1 MTDGN
6 VALTPISSN
15 RKTGPMP
22 VSYSTKEWCPDTCPL
37 KKHGCYAK
45 HGHTGIHWRKVTA
58 GERGTDWDT
67 FVSKVRHLPKGGIWR
82 HNVAGDLPVY
92 GGEWTPGME
101 WVGQQ
106 IDAPKM
112 WQLIRANR
120 GRGGFTYTHHSPF
133 IGENSKTIAEC
144 NSSGFTVNLSSNNV
158 TEADTLAD
166 MDIAPVVTLLPTD
179 SAKVT
184 FTPKG
189 RKVVRCPAETSD
201 RVTCQSCRL
210 CQKTDRPIIGFTP
223 HGSGK
228 KVTQEVA
235 TQ

>member
-1 MTDGN
+1 
-6 VALTPISSN
+6 
-15 RKTGPMP
+15 MP

-58 GERGTDWDT
+58 GERGTDWNT

-82 HNVAGDLPVY
+82 HNVAGDLPAKDGV
-92 GGEWTPGME
+92 
-101 WVGQQ
+101 
-106 IDAPKM
+106 IDSDM
-112 WQLIRANR
+112 VRQLIKANT
-120 GRGGFTYTHHSPF
+120 GKGGFTYTHHDMVKNAG
-133 IGENSKTIAEC
+133 IIA
-144 NSSGFTVNLSSNNV
+144 SSNHNGFTVNLSSNNV

-184 FTPKG
+184 YTPKG
-189 RKVVRCPAETSD
+189 RKVVRCPAETSKK
-201 RVTCQSCRL
+201 VTCKTCRL

>member
-1 MTDGN
+1 MT

-15 RKTGPMP
+15 RKTGAMP

-45 HGHTGIHWRKVTA
+45 HGHTGMHWRKVTA
-58 GERGTDWDT
+58 GERGTDWNT

-82 HNVAGDLPVY
+82 HNVAGDLPIFDH
-92 GGEWTPGME
+92 GM
-101 WVGQQ
+101 
-106 IDAPKM
+106 IR
-112 WQLIRANR
+112 QLIKANT
-120 GRGGFTYTHHSPF
+120 GKGGFTYTHHLPTA
-133 IGENSKTIAEC
+133 ENAGIIAES
-144 NSSGFTVNLSSNNV
+144 NANGFTVNLS
-158 TEADTLAD
+158 ADTTAKAD
-166 MDIAPVVTLLPTD
+166 TYVELGIAPVVTLLPTD

-189 RKVVRCPAETSD
+189 RKVVRCPAETSKK
-201 RVTCQSCRL
+201 VTCQSCRL